1 MRSLRHRAYAYI
13 TKGRRLLL
21 FTQPGAPEAGV
32 QVPAGTIEAGEIPDD
47 AVMRLDA
54 LPELSGNCGDKI
66 ELLRES
72 MG

>member
-1 MRSLRHRAYAYI
+1 MAIRG
-13 TKGRRLLL
+13 GRISHLN
-21 FTQPGAPEAGV
+21 
-32 QVPAGTIEAGEIPDD
+32 
-47 AVMRLDA
+47 A

>member
-1 MRSLRHRAYAYI
+1 MNIRHRAYAYV

-21 FTQPGAPEAGV
+21 FTQPEA
-32 QVPAGTIEAGEIPDD
+32 
-47 AVMRLDA
+47 
-54 LPELSGNCGDKI
+54 PELSGNCGDKI